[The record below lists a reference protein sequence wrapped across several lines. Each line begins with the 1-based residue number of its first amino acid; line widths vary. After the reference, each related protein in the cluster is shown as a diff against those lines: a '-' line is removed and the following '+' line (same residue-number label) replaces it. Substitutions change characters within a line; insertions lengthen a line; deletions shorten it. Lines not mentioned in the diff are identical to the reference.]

1 MTTTNSSSARLLPV
15 TASAMAEIVAGI
27 GWVPRTL
34 STSSF
39 NGHGVSRPSAIS
51 VAAMPSSTAMRPR
64 YGRMHDHVQAT
75 SEPCFAMLGRLPG
88 HDDGRRRAKRDDRR
102 RSPERFRRW
111 RRDGR
116 QLVWSLFVDVHRGD
130 GAAVV
135 GDIQPAA
142 RTHREARWRRDLLET
157 GHGGNAA
164 IDAHHADAVVSVV
177 GDIEHHVAPH
187 RNHRDAGGTGETR

>member
-1 MTTTNSSSARLLPV
+1 MRWPVSTCTCVLMVDITCDASCSSRPPMTTTNSSSAWLSPV
-15 TASAMAEIVAGI
+15 TACAMAPIVAGI

-75 SEPCFAMLGRLPG
+75 SEPCLAMLGRLPG
-88 HDDGRRRAKRDDRR
+88 HDDGWRGAQRDDGRRSTKRFWRWRRHGGQLIWRLVVDGHRDDR
-102 RSPERFRRW
+102 
-111 RRDGR
+111 
-116 QLVWSLFVDVHRGD
+116 
-130 GAAVV
+130 AAVV

-142 RTHREARWRRDLLET
+142 GTHREARWRRELLET
-157 GHGGNAA
+157 GHG
-164 IDAHHADAVVSVV
+164 
-177 GDIEHHVAPH
+177 
-187 RNHRDAGGTGETR
+187 